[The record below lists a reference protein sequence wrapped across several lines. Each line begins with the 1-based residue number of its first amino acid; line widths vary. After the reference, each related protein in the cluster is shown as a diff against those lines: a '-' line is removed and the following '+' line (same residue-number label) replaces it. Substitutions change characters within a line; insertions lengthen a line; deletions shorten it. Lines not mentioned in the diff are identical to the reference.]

1 VQKTKKQEHLDL
13 DDGVAGRKRYYR
25 QRRHKIHQILKDT
38 AKGNIAP
45 EDLDD
50 IVEELEE

>member
-1 VQKTKKQEHLDL
+1 MQKTKNREHLDL
-13 DDGVAGRKRYYR
+13 ENDVEGRKRYYR
-25 QRRHKIHQILKDT
+25 QQRHKIHQILKDT
-38 AKGNIAP
+38 AKGNIDP

>member
-1 VQKTKKQEHLDL
+1 VQKTKKSERL
-13 DDGVAGRKRYYR
+13 DDGVEGRKRYYR
-25 QRRHKIHQILKDT
+25 QQRHKIHQVLKDT
-38 AKGNIAP
+38 AKGNIEP